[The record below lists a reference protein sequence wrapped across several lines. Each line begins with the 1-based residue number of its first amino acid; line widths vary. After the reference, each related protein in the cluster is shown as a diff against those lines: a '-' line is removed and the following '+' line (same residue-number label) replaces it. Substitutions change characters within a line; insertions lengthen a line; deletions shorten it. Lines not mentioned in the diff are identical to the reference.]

1 MWGLCFSNMTLIG
14 SLAGFCLNSTVGVG
28 TMENDK
34 SRDQE
39 LNEFVELW
47 HEYGGK
53 KRLTELLRVN

>member
-1 MWGLCFSNMTLIG
+1 
-14 SLAGFCLNSTVGVG
+14 
-28 TMENDK
+28 MENDK